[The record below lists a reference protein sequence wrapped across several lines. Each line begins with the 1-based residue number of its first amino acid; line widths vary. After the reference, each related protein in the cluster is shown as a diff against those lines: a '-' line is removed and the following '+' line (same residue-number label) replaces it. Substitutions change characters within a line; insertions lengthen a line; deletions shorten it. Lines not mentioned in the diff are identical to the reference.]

1 MVDRV
6 GCVIQ
11 TTVDGL
17 NPCWLVSSS
26 GRSVQLAN
34 LLIDRSTDGLQQWLE
49 CRACDSGDSTQGG
62 QQSDETAGWGAQALL
77 QERGGTVVNAAVAI
91 TVVGGTVTGAVAA
104 AVYCPVTL

>member
-1 MVDRV
+1 MVDSV
-6 GCVIQ
+6 GRIIQ
-11 TTVDGL
+11 ATIDGL
-17 NPCWLVSSS
+17 DPLWLVCT
-26 GRSVQLAN
+26 GGGSVQLAN
-34 LLIDRSTDGLQQWLE
+34 LLINRGADGLEQWLE